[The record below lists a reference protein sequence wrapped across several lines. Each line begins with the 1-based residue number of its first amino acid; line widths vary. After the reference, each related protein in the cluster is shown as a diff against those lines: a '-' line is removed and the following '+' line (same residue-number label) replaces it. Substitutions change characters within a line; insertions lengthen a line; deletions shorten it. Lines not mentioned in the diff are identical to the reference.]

1 MAVRIGHARIDERGK
16 ASGGALGDNNGKEV
30 MISDWYNKPW
40 TAVFRAKDASVA
52 EKIAKTMEA
61 ACANNNIGY
70 DQSNRTSLYQLAKA
84 NGWNVAAVGLCE
96 TDCSALVSVCV
107 NAAGITVSKD
117 MYTGNE
123 KTVLNATGKFTC
135 YTSSDYC
142 KASGK
147 LQRGDILLGNGH
159 TAIVVQGAVA
169 SSSNAGSNT
178 KVTSNKVA
186 TDAASKKDASL
197 AGTYKTTAGLNIRNG
212 AGTGKSIMVTLP
224 KGTTC
229 KCYGY
234 YSVNAGTKWLY
245 VVATV
250 GGVQYTGFCS
260 SKYLQK

>member
-1 MAVRIGHARIDERGK
+1 MSVKIGHARIDERGK
-16 ASGGALGDNNGKEV
+16 TSGGALGDNNGKEV

-40 TAVFRAKDASVA
+40 VAVFRAKDASVA

-61 ACANNNIGY
+61 ACANDNIGY

-84 NGWNVAAVGLCE
+84 NGWNLASVAKCE

-123 KTVLNATGKFTC
+123 KAILNATGKFTC

-147 LQRGDILLGNGH
+147 LQKGDILLGNGH
-159 TAIVVQGAVA
+159 TAIVVQSAVA
-169 SSSNAGSNT
+169 STAT
-178 KVTSNKVA
+178 VTTSKKVA
-186 TDAASKKDASL
+186 TDSASKKDSSL
-197 AGTYKTTAGLNIRNG
+197 AGTYKTTANLNMRNG
-212 AGTGKSIMVTLP
+212 AGTGKAIMVTLP
-224 KGTTC
+224 KGTAC

-234 YSVNAGTKWLY
+234 YSIASGTKWLY
-245 VVATV
+245 VVASV
-250 GGVQYTGFCS
+250 SGVQYTGFCS
-260 SKYLQK
+260 SKYLVK

>member
-1 MAVRIGHARIDERGK
+1 MSVRIGHARIDERGK

-40 TAVFRAKDASVA
+40 IAVFRAKDSSVA

-84 NGWNVAAVGLCE
+84 NGWNVASVGLCE
-96 TDCSALVSVCV
+96 TDCSALVSVCI

-123 KTVLNATGKFTC
+123 KAVLNGTGKFTC
-135 YTSSDYC
+135 YTSKDYC
-142 KASGK
+142 QASSK

-159 TAIVVQGAVA
+159 TAIVVQGAIAISNTSTTSKKVA
-169 SSSNAGSNT
+169 SDG
-178 KVTSNKVA
+178 
-186 TDAASKKDASL
+186 AAKKDASL
-197 AGTYKTTAGLNIRNG
+197 AGTYKTTANLNMRNG

-224 KGTTC
+224 KGTVC
-229 KCYGY
+229 RCYGY
-234 YSVNAGTKWLY
+234 YSIANSINWLY
-245 VVATV
+245 VVASV

-260 SKYLQK
+260 SKYLVK

>member
-1 MAVRIGHARIDERGK
+1 MVVRIGHARIDERGK

-40 TAVFRAKDASVA
+40 IAVFRAKNSSVA

-84 NGWNVAAVGLCE
+84 NGWNVASVGLCE

-123 KTVLNATGKFTC
+123 KAVLNATGKFTC
-135 YTSSDYC
+135 YTSKDYC
-142 KASGK
+142 QTSSK

-159 TAIVVQGAVA
+159 TAIVVQGATSNASTSMSKKVA
-169 SSSNAGSNT
+169 SDS
-178 KVTSNKVA
+178 
-186 TDAASKKDASL
+186 AAKKDASL
-197 AGTYKTTAGLNIRNG
+197 TGTYKTTANLNMRNG
-212 AGTGKSIMVTLP
+212 AGTEKSIMVTLP
-224 KGTTC
+224 KGTVC

-234 YSVNAGTKWLY
+234 YSIASGVNWLY
-245 VVATV
+245 VVASV

-260 SKYLQK
+260 SKYLVK